1 MSGQAVDLECREH
14 ETARAGELEART
26 LQRLPSLEEPTPPP
40 ERRQPPPPSATEAP
54 SASEGETLSI
64 VCVDATLARGPC
76 VDGTPV
82 DTYRLAHFARAAAAL
97 RWARSKAV
105 RDALEM
111 EPMSGPL
118 LALHVVE
125 RQIDVG
131 PSDYRGH
138 VRLSPD
144 RRRLESRALIDDI
157 TSWRG
162 RAPGRC
168 RWKPGDIVA
177 CVLGGYYRIGIVLE
191 RPWPPAWA
199 RREVR
204 IGLTRNDDVY
214 QVGFVSGDVE
224 HAHLREA
231 EMFLPVTKV
240 SKVLQRRLGARC
252 RAHRGERGAR

>member
-1 MSGQAVDLECREH
+1 
-14 ETARAGELEART
+14 
-26 LQRLPSLEEPTPPP
+26 
-40 ERRQPPPPSATEAP
+40 
-54 SASEGETLSI
+54 
-64 VCVDATLARGPC
+64 
-76 VDGTPV
+76 
-82 DTYRLAHFARAAAAL
+82 
-97 RWARSKAV
+97 
-105 RDALEM
+105 M